1 MNDQAADRLFESA
14 FYKAACRMYRTAGG
28 EVEPEVT
35 NALLMSTIADLKRD
49 AATLADD
56 ERTIRNRAAGQAA
69 ELRRFLYEGY
79 CMSETAHGK
88 RWTMTELM
96 AGSAAD
102 PADWMKHTELGRCV
116 AAALAEVRAG
126 NARPDKLR
134 EIQRRDVNGPDK
146 DTGRRKKA
154 AD

>member
-1 MNDQAADRLFESA
+1 MNDQADRLLEAALF
-14 FYKAACRMYRTAGG
+14 KAACRMFDRTTG

-35 NALLMSTIADLKRD
+35 NALLMSAIVDLKRD
-49 AATLADD
+49 APTLADD

-79 CMSETAHGK
+79 SKAEAAHGSA
-88 RWTMTELM
+88 WTMQELM

-102 PADWMKHTELGRCV
+102 PADWMEHTELGRCV
-116 AAALAEVRAG
+116 AAALADMRAG

-134 EIQRRDVNGPDK
+134 EITYRE
-146 DTGRRKKA
+146 GRH
-154 AD
+154 